1 MFPAFRAMVNTR
13 RPGIAARSRVNLIGS
28 FGGPE
33 RTDGVIESIDGDRA
47 RVEWPNGARSVESV
61 KRLVQIVS

>member
-1 MFPAFRAMVNTR
+1 MFSALRALVNTR

-33 RTDGVIESIDGDRA
+33 RTDGVVESIDGDRA